1 VSAPPPRHRSQL
13 AERLARRREQ
23 HLKRSRLYRIAFAI
37 AGAAVTLAG
46 VAMLVLPGPAFVVIP
61 VGLAMLALE
70 FAWAER
76 ALEKALDKA
85 EQARESA
92 RNASPAQKALGIAL
106 TVAGIAAFVTAA
118 ILYDIPVLP
127 V

>member
-1 VSAPPPRHRSQL
+1 VSTPPHHRSHL
-13 AERLARRREQ
+13 AQRLADRREQ
-23 HLKRSRLYRIAFAI
+23 HMRRSRLYRIGFGV
-37 AGAAVTLAG
+37 AGAVVTLVG
-46 VAMLVLPGPAFVVIP
+46 VAMLALPGPAFVVIP

-70 FAWAER
+70 FEWAER
-76 ALEKALDKA
+76 ALVKALDKA

-92 RNASPAQKALGIAL
+92 RNASPAQKALGITL
-106 TVAGIAAFVTAA
+106 TVLGIAAFVTAA

>member
-1 VSAPPPRHRSQL
+1 MRERL
-13 AERLARRREQ
+13 AERRRAHARRGRV
-23 HLKRSRLYRIAFAI
+23 YRVVFAL

-70 FAWAER
+70 FTWAER
-76 ALEKALDKA
+76 MLDSALEKAEA
-85 EQARESA
+85 
-92 RNASPAQKALGIAL
+92 AQRRAGETTPVQRALAALGTAL
-106 TVAGIAAFVTAA
+106 AAAAAVAAAV
-118 ILYDIPVLP
+118 LWDIPVLP

>member
-1 VSAPPPRHRSQL
+1 MQ
-13 AERLARRREQ
+13 
-23 HLKRSRLYRIAFAI
+23 RSRLYRLGFGI
-37 AGAAVTLAG
+37 AGALVTLIG
-46 VAMLVLPGPAFVVIP
+46 VAMLALPGPAFVVIP

-70 FAWAER
+70 FEWAER
-76 ALEKALDKA
+76 ALVKALDKA

-92 RNASPAQKALGIAL
+92 RNASPAQKALGITL
-106 TVAGIAAFVTAA
+106 TVLGIAAFVTAA

>member
-1 VSAPPPRHRSQL
+1 MSTPPHHGSHL
-13 AERLARRREQ
+13 AQRLARRREQ
-23 HLKRSRLYRIAFAI
+23 HMQRSRLYRFLFGI
-37 AGAAVTLAG
+37 AGALVTLAG
-46 VAMLVLPGPAFVVIP
+46 VAMLALPGPAFVVIP

-70 FAWAER
+70 FEWAER
-76 ALEKALDKA
+76 ALEKTLDKA

-106 TVAGIAAFVTAA
+106 TTLGIAAFVAAA

>member
-1 VSAPPPRHRSQL
+1 VSTTPPRHRSHL
-13 AERLARRREQ
+13 AQRLARRREQ
-23 HLKRSRLYRIAFAI
+23 HLQRSKLYRIGFGI
-37 AGAAVTLAG
+37 AGALVTLAG
-46 VAMLVLPGPAFVVIP
+46 VAMLALPGPAFVVIP

-70 FAWAER
+70 FKWAER

-92 RNASPAQKALGIAL
+92 RDASPAQKALM
-106 TVAGIAAFVTAA
+106 TVLVVLGTAAFATAA
-118 ILYDIPVLP
+118 ILWDIPVLP

>member
-1 VSAPPPRHRSQL
+1 MSTPPQHRSHL
-13 AERLARRREQ
+13 AQRLARRREQ
-23 HLKRSRLYRIAFAI
+23 HMRRSRLYRLGFGI
-37 AGAAVTLAG
+37 AGSLVTLVG
-46 VAMLVLPGPAFVVIP
+46 VAMLALPGPAFVVIP

-70 FAWAER
+70 FEWAER
-76 ALEKALDKA
+76 ALVKALDKA

-92 RNASPAQKALGIAL
+92 RNASPAQKLLGIAL
-106 TVAGIAAFVTAA
+106 TVLGIAAFVTAA

>member
-1 VSAPPPRHRSQL
+1 
-13 AERLARRREQ
+13 
-23 HLKRSRLYRIAFAI
+23 
-37 AGAAVTLAG
+37 
-46 VAMLVLPGPAFVVIP
+46 MLVLPGPAFVVIP

-70 FAWAER
+70 FKWAER

-92 RNASPAQKALGIAL
+92 RNASPAQKVLMTVL
-106 TVAGIAAFVTAA
+106 VVAGIAAFVTAA
-118 ILYDIPVLP
+118 ILWDIPVLP

>member
-1 VSAPPPRHRSQL
+1 VSTPPPRHRSHFAQ
-13 AERLARRREQ
+13 RLARRREH
-23 HLKRSRLYRIAFAI
+23 HLKRSKLYRIGFGI
-37 AGAAVTLAG
+37 AGALVTLAG

-70 FAWAER
+70 FKWAER
-76 ALEKALDKA
+76 MLEKALDKA

-92 RNASPAQKALGIAL
+92 RNASPAQKVLMTVL
-106 TVAGIAAFVTAA
+106 VVAGIAAFVTAA
-118 ILYDIPVLP
+118 ILWDIPVLP

>member
-1 VSAPPPRHRSQL
+1 MSTPPPRHRSQF

-23 HLKRSRLYRIAFAI
+23 HLKRSRLYRIAFGI
-37 AGAAVTLAG
+37 AGALVTLAG

>member
-1 VSAPPPRHRSQL
+1 MRERL
-13 AERLARRREQ
+13 AERRRAHARRGRV
-23 HLKRSRLYRIAFAI
+23 YRVVFAL

-70 FAWAER
+70 FTWAER
-76 ALEKALDKA
+76 MLEKSLEQADKA
-85 EQARESA
+85 
-92 RNASPAQKALGIAL
+92 AQKAAETTTTERVLVGVASAL
-106 TVAGIAAFVTAA
+106 AIGAVAAWAWFG
-118 ILYDIPVLP
+118 DIPLLP